1 MSMTL
6 AELRMWPPEIKAVAD
21 AAIQR
26 AKTSRDAAA
35 NVQSIVDISTWEG
48 SAGDAARNAMTRSVL
63 KFEKSGLQALALA
76 AGANQAHQEA
86 LRVAQMIDDLTTDA
100 HESVNGEP
108 AMEVDLT
115 TNTVIPPNTGYMTDD
130 AAAKTA
136 QKAARLKGEIS
147 TILAAG
153 EALDSDLAGV
163 IAYGTGGTPPPR
175 DPWPAEPLGDGPER
189 EQNQR
194 NAFQSMFGRQPS
206 SSSDWRTAAAL
217 DPHSYLPLTKGVPPN
232 IVVGRIAKVP
242 GTGVVQTNAFI
253 DTKTAPAGVLTN
265 AGDDRGFDPQALPD
279 TSRVTFL
286 IDYENGIVVARQNPS
301 IRLDDGA
308 VMTGHPDVSVAQESN
323 GMVHI
328 KFNAADPFTPVL
340 GENTKL
346 VNASVNGDLYYQP
359 TADGGVRVGGT
370 TGYYPAWEVN
380 HYAPDGAATAALQE
394 KPPLIDHPA
403 LLTFPERGVGDLQ
416 LPYAFNN
423 VLPPVPG
430 MSEPAGIP
438 DVPRGPVAAGGMPPL
453 ITSPLGTT
461 TLGPMGSAPTIPVID
476 PMILPRN

>member
-6 AELRMWPPEIKAVAD
+6 AELRMWPPEIKSVAD

-26 AKTSRDAAA
+26 AKTSREAAT

-48 SAGDAARNAMTRSVL
+48 DAGDAARDAMTRSVT

-76 AGANQAHQEA
+76 AGANEAHQEA
-86 LRVAQMIDDLTTDA
+86 LRIARMIDELSADA
-100 HESVNGEP
+100 HASDGGEP
-108 AMEVDLT
+108 AMDIDMSTNSVVAVD
-115 TNTVIPPNTGYMTDD
+115 TGYMTDD
-130 AAAKTA
+130 AAAKAA
-136 QKAARLKGEIS
+136 QKMARLQGEIS

-189 EQNQR
+189 ERNQR
-194 NAFQSMFGRQPS
+194 NAFQSMFGRQPAS
-206 SSSDWRTAAAL
+206 PSDWRTAAAL
-217 DPHSYLPLTKGVPPN
+217 DPHSYLPLTKGAPPN

-242 GTGVVQTNAFI
+242 GAGVVQTNAFI

-265 AGDDRGFDPQALPD
+265 AGDDRGFDPEALPD

-308 VMTGHPDVSVAQESN
+308 VMTGRPDISVAQESN
-323 GMVHI
+323 GKVHI

-346 VNASVNGDLYYQP
+346 VGASVNGDLFYEP

-380 HYAPDGAATAALQE
+380 HYAPRRRGDGRATGKA
-394 KPPLIDHPA
+394 
-403 LLTFPERGVGDLQ
+403 
-416 LPYAFNN
+416 
-423 VLPPVPG
+423 
-430 MSEPAGIP
+430 
-438 DVPRGPVAAGGMPPL
+438 
-453 ITSPLGTT
+453 TT
-461 TLGPMGSAPTIPVID
+461 
-476 PMILPRN
+476 R